1 MAMGPWRSK
10 AINGNQ
16 RQPMAINGNHL
27 ADGDGP
33 VVLKGSFLRRE
44 RAKVDAVER
53 DLHRDGAGAAAA
65 LGGRRARAE
74 G

>member
-1 MAMGPWRSK
+1 
-10 AINGNQ
+10 
-16 RQPMAINGNHL
+16 MAINGNHL